1 MVMTYIVTTGTT
13 VNIHNYLVTTLV
25 NISLNAS

>member
-1 MVMTYIVTTGTT
+1 MVMTYIVTTI

-25 NISLNAS
+25 NITMNAS